1 MPGTS
6 PSKIRTLV
14 VDDHGMARFGVA
26 AMLSTTTDIE
36 LIGEATNGLQ
46 AVTLAAELKP
56 AVILMDLLMPAM
68 DGAEATKKILAMAP
82 ETRIIVMT
90 GSEVESE
97 IFEAIEAGA
106 CGFVPKTASLDELV
120 AAVRQVAQGLTW
132 LPSELTRRFWAN
144 LNARPALPE
153 PLTPRENEVLRLVA
167 RGYSNSEIAAEL
179 GVANITVRTHVSRI
193 LGKLGVK
200 SRVAAALYAR
210 RTAD

>member
-1 MPGTS
+1 
-6 PSKIRTLV
+6 
-14 VDDHGMARFGVA
+14 
-26 AMLSTTTDIE
+26 MLSTASDIE

-82 ETRIIVMT
+82 DTRIIVMT

-106 CGFVPKTASLDELV
+106 CGFVPKTANLDELV

-144 LNARPALPE
+144 LQARPPLPE

-210 RTAD
+210 RSTG